1 MRGFLTAKRVFC
13 ARLTAMIACALLVS
27 VILPAGALALTQRG
41 HVLGSTFAGKGK
53 AELSDPLGVAVDDA
67 TGNVYVANYGKKRVV
82 ELAAARGGEEVKFVR
97 VFGEQTEP
105 TAIAV
110 DDCMQAQEQACGDT
124 EDPSVGD
131 VYVAGGKG
139 GDVVYKFSAE
149 GALLEKI
156 KAFDGIPFGAVEGV
170 AVDSAGGLFVW
181 QQDGTID
188 RFSDASV
195 NQGVEALATGLKG
208 APGFAVG
215 AEGDFFAGIEGG
227 HVEELEGI
235 TGETLGEAELGAVN
249 AVAVNTLDVPSNEV
263 DERGDV
269 YVDNLRTVGGVKTTA
284 VDQLAPGEGGLL
296 QTLEVPGL
304 SEAGGVAVDDQ
315 TGAVFVTNAASGE
328 LDVFTLEPAGQPAIE
343 GLQAL
348 GATPASPDARLLSA
362 QVNPAGSATTY
373 RFEYGS
379 RSCGS
384 APGPCV
390 VSPSVVLG
398 EGFAGFG
405 DRRASFEVSGLAP
418 GTYHY
423 RVIAENAAGAS
434 VGPEREF
441 TVIGAV
447 LSGLPDD
454 RAWEMVSPPDKHG
467 APIEA
472 LTREGGEIVAAEDG
486 SAFAYLA
493 NGAIEE
499 EARGN
504 RSFEPQQD
512 LAVRGR
518 EGWVSEDIATPQE
531 RAAGANFG
539 APEYQ
544 FFSPDLSLALLVP
557 FVPEPPLAP
566 GVTGKSVY
574 LRADSPIVPEASEA
588 QSYAEAQE
596 QAVEGGLA
604 PGFLPVASATFLDGT
619 PDLSSVVLEF
629 SAGPSGPG
637 LYEWSTGGS
646 LRLVGELPGGGSA
659 GTNASLGYY
668 EVRAHAISNDGA
680 RVIWTASQETPG
692 HLYLRDTVTEQTIDL
707 DAAQGV
713 SEPAIGAARFQTA
726 STDASQVFFTD
737 DQLLVNGAS
746 GEPNGER
753 PESDLYV
760 CELVETAGRLGCA
773 LQDLTIPLHAG
784 EHAAV
789 QGQVLGA
796 NEDGSSVFLVAQGVL
811 AENENAAGETARS
824 GQDNLYELQRE
835 GQVWSRTFIAKLSS
849 EDAPDWDAG
858 PNVSDENLAFQ
869 TAKVSP
875 NGEYL
880 AFMSQRGLTGYDNED
895 VSSKHPGERMDEEV
909 YLYDTHTKDLTCVS
923 CDPTGARPAGVLDQ
937 EASSEGIGLV
947 VDRRESWRG
956 QWLAGSI
963 PGWTSESIKL
973 ALNQSRFLNDEGRLF
988 FDGADPLVPSIA
1000 PEDRTREETV
1010 NGHRQPVGVENVY
1023 EYEPAGVG
1031 GCASGPTVGCV
1042 ALISSGTSQKE
1053 SAFLEATPSGDDV
1066 FFLTAAQLA
1075 PQDADDT
1082 FDIYDARVGGGFAA
1096 PSAPHVC
1103 RSVEECHS
1111 LPSSGPAAIGPSGSL
1126 TLSGAGNPLQPSSTA
1141 THEVTSVKKGD
1152 VKPLTR
1158 AQKLTMTLK
1167 ACRKHYPHAKRRR
1180 AACEAHARA
1189 LYGPKSKNRAK
1200 R

>member
-1 MRGFLTAKRVFC
+1 M
-13 ARLTAMIACALLVS
+13 
-27 VILPAGALALTQRG
+27 
-41 HVLGSTFAGKGK
+41 
-53 AELSDPLGVAVDDA
+53 
-67 TGNVYVANYGKKRVV
+67 
-82 ELAAARGGEEVKFVR
+82 
-97 VFGEQTEP
+97 
-105 TAIAV
+105 
-110 DDCMQAQEQACGDT
+110 
-124 EDPSVGD
+124 
-131 VYVAGGKG
+131 
-139 GDVVYKFSAE
+139 
-149 GALLEKI
+149 
-156 KAFDGIPFGAVEGV
+156 
-170 AVDSAGGLFVW
+170 
-181 QQDGTID
+181 
-188 RFSDASV
+188 
-195 NQGVEALATGLKG
+195 
-208 APGFAVG
+208 
-215 AEGDFFAGIEGG
+215 
-227 HVEELEGI
+227 
-235 TGETLGEAELGAVN
+235 
-249 AVAVNTLDVPSNEV
+249 
-263 DERGDV
+263 
-269 YVDNLRTVGGVKTTA
+269 
-284 VDQLAPGEGGLL
+284 
-296 QTLEVPGL
+296 
-304 SEAGGVAVDDQ
+304 
-315 TGAVFVTNAASGE
+315 
-328 LDVFTLEPAGQPAIE
+328 
-343 GLQAL
+343 
-348 GATPASPDARLLSA
+348 
-362 QVNPAGSATTY
+362 
-373 RFEYGS
+373 
-379 RSCGS
+379 
-384 APGPCV
+384 
-390 VSPSVVLG
+390 
-398 EGFAGFG
+398 
-405 DRRASFEVSGLAP
+405 
-418 GTYHY
+418 
-423 RVIAENAAGAS
+423 
-434 VGPEREF
+434 
-441 TVIGAV
+441 
-447 LSGLPDD
+447 
-454 RAWEMVSPPDKHG
+454 
-467 APIEA
+467 
-472 LTREGGEIVAAEDG
+472 
-486 SAFAYLA
+486 
-493 NGAIEE
+493 
-499 EARGN
+499 
-504 RSFEPQQD
+504 
-512 LAVRGR
+512 
-518 EGWVSEDIATPQE
+518 
-531 RAAGANFG
+531 
-539 APEYQ
+539 
-544 FFSPDLSLALLVP
+544 P

-619 PDLSSVVLEF
+619 PDLSSVVCSS
-629 SAGPSGPG
+629 SAPGPRARDCMSGRPVGVCGSSASCPG
-637 LYEWSTGGS
+637 AY
-646 LRLVGELPGGGSA
+646 SA

-737 DQLLVNGAS
+737 DQAAR
-746 GEPNGER
+746 ERRERRTERRR

-1031 GCASGPTVGCV
+1031 GCASGRR
-1042 ALISSGTSQKE
+1042 L
-1053 SAFLEATPSGDDV
+1053 
-1066 FFLTAAQLA
+1066 
-1075 PQDADDT
+1075 
-1082 FDIYDARVGGGFAA
+1082 
-1096 PSAPHVC
+1096 
-1103 RSVEECHS
+1103 
-1111 LPSSGPAAIGPSGSL
+1111 
-1126 TLSGAGNPLQPSSTA
+1126 GAW
-1141 THEVTSVKKGD
+1141 
-1152 VKPLTR
+1152 R
-1158 AQKLTMTLK
+1158 
-1167 ACRKHYPHAKRRR
+1167 
-1180 AACEAHARA
+1180 
-1189 LYGPKSKNRAK
+1189 
-1200 R
+1200 